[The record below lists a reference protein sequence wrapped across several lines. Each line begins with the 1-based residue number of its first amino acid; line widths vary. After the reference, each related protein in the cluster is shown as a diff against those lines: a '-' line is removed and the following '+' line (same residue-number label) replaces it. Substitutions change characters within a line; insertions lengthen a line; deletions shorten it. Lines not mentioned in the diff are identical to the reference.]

1 MRKLIAYFIKYPIYA
16 NAIIIITAIAG
27 FLSLTMMPHSFFPEL
42 PPNKVYVNVSYP
54 GASPEEIEEGITTR
68 IEESLNG
75 IEGVEE
81 VTSTSSENFS
91 AVTIEVYE
99 GFEIDDVLT
108 DVKNSVDAI
117 YSFPSGAEK
126 PTVQKQKSRGM
137 GGMGNM
143 VGYYAL
149 NGPDDLWKL
158 KEKADKIEQDLL
170 NDDEISQIQVIGY
183 APIIISVEIDEAS
196 LLRHNINFDAIS
208 TAIKL
213 SNIDISGGSIKTQ
226 KDEIIIRSNNRNTN
240 TAGVENIVI
249 FSDRNGDIVRL
260 KDIAKVALEFSDI
273 PMKTFVNGERS
284 ISFLIKKTP
293 EEDIKKIA
301 NSLEKYIAEFNAE
314 NPEFEI
320 ITLFQFAD
328 MLDQRIETLSNNL
341 FIGLFLVVIILGLF
355 LSFRLSSWV
364 AFGIPFSFIGM
375 ISFGLLYGM
384 TINMISLF
392 GMILVVG
399 ILVDDGIVIAENIY
413 KHFEKGKTP
422 MKAALDGTMEV
433 VTPVL
438 TSVLTTV
445 FAFSTLLFV
454 GGQMEMMQEMAFS
467 VIAALL
473 FSLVEAFLVL
483 PSHLASRAVLTE
495 NTDSRIGKIKKVVES
510 KVVQLRNWYTKVN
523 TSFVKNYRKHV
534 WTPMAII
541 VIVVI
546 MLATGVI
553 RWTFF
558 PSVPFNEVKIEFA
571 YKPGERE
578 FRTEKFLWYI
588 DGIIQVY
595 HQELI
600 EEYNDT
606 LFTDV
611 SLTVGFTENLGV
623 SGSHVGSL
631 RLAIEENELIST
643 IDISNEIQRRIH
655 PDSLA
660 VMEKISV
667 GGFQQFGKAVSISL
681 QSDDDDELKNAVNW
695 LKERISSIN
704 MVKEVMDNGGVGNR
718 EIHIKLK
725 EKAYALGLNEATVMK
740 QIRQGFFGEEVQRLI
755 VGRDEVKIWL
765 RYPESDRNNI
775 EDLNKVKIK
784 TMGGEMYPLE
794 AIANYE
800 YKRGRVKINH
810 INGAKEIRVDA
821 NLYNAEF
828 SGDVNAEI
836 EREYL
841 GLMRNK
847 FPKVSYKVMGQ
858 AEEAA
863 DSGKRLGIAFL
874 ISIILIVLTIALNF
888 KSFYQARLI
897 LMVVPIGIFSA
908 ILGHGIIGKPF
919 SIMSVWGVIAL
930 IGILVN
936 DAVVML
942 DKYNRNI
949 AEGMNMNDAVISA
962 GTSRFRAIILTTI
975 TTFVGLFPLILEKS
989 FQAQFLIPMAI
1000 SVAFGVL
1007 FGTIIL
1013 LLYFPSLILYFND
1026 MRRARWWLWIG
1037 GDTPPTKMDVEP
1049 YTKLQKRLNER
1060 EY

>member
-473 FSLVEAFLVL
+473 FSLVEALLVL
-483 PSHLASRAVLTE
+483 PSHLASVLT
-495 NTDSRIGKIKKVVES
+495 
-510 KVVQLRNWYTKVN
+510 
-523 TSFVKNYRKHV
+523 
-534 WTPMAII
+534 
-541 VIVVI
+541 
-546 MLATGVI
+546 
-553 RWTFF
+553 
-558 PSVPFNEVKIEFA
+558 
-571 YKPGERE
+571 
-578 FRTEKFLWYI
+578 
-588 DGIIQVY
+588 
-595 HQELI
+595 
-600 EEYNDT
+600 
-606 LFTDV
+606 
-611 SLTVGFTENLGV
+611 
-623 SGSHVGSL
+623 
-631 RLAIEENELIST
+631 
-643 IDISNEIQRRIH
+643 
-655 PDSLA
+655 
-660 VMEKISV
+660 
-667 GGFQQFGKAVSISL
+667 
-681 QSDDDDELKNAVNW
+681 
-695 LKERISSIN
+695 
-704 MVKEVMDNGGVGNR
+704 
-718 EIHIKLK
+718 
-725 EKAYALGLNEATVMK
+725 
-740 QIRQGFFGEEVQRLI
+740 
-755 VGRDEVKIWL
+755 
-765 RYPESDRNNI
+765 
-775 EDLNKVKIK
+775 
-784 TMGGEMYPLE
+784 
-794 AIANYE
+794 
-800 YKRGRVKINH
+800 
-810 INGAKEIRVDA
+810 
-821 NLYNAEF
+821 
-828 SGDVNAEI
+828 
-836 EREYL
+836 
-841 GLMRNK
+841 
-847 FPKVSYKVMGQ
+847 
-858 AEEAA
+858 
-863 DSGKRLGIAFL
+863 
-874 ISIILIVLTIALNF
+874 
-888 KSFYQARLI
+888 
-897 LMVVPIGIFSA
+897 
-908 ILGHGIIGKPF
+908 
-919 SIMSVWGVIAL
+919 
-930 IGILVN
+930 
-936 DAVVML
+936 
-942 DKYNRNI
+942 
-949 AEGMNMNDAVISA
+949 
-962 GTSRFRAIILTTI
+962 
-975 TTFVGLFPLILEKS
+975 
-989 FQAQFLIPMAI
+989 
-1000 SVAFGVL
+1000 
-1007 FGTIIL
+1007 
-1013 LLYFPSLILYFND
+1013 
-1026 MRRARWWLWIG
+1026 
-1037 GDTPPTKMDVEP
+1037 
-1049 YTKLQKRLNER
+1049 
-1060 EY
+1060 